1 MLYDFRGK
9 CKNENP
15 PIKCAEEIFLGLNKK
30 CDSKLTKEEFIE
42 GRIHF
47 LIELKISKVYIFLS
61 NHRMPE

>member
-47 LIELKISKVYIFLS
+47 FSCIENLKK
-61 NHRMPE
+61 

>member
-47 LIELKISKVYIFLS
+47 LIELKT
-61 NHRMPE
+61 

>member
-15 PIKCAEEIFLGLNKK
+15 PIRCAQEIFLGLNKK

-47 LIELKISKVYIFLS
+47 FNCIKNLESLHFFI
-61 NHRMPE
+61 